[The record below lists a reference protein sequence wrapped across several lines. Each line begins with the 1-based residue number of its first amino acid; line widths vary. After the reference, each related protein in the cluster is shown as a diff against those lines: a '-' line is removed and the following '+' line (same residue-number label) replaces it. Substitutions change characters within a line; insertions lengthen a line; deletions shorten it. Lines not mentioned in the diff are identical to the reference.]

1 MLSASSRNL
10 LFMGMLVWGVAAL
23 GYAGYLTWSIW
34 SPATDTVPDAT
45 ATTLPS
51 QTAAP
56 GEATAVAESPG
67 APGVGNGQSVFTGH
81 SAAVMSVAVSSAQRV
96 LSGGGQGDCSVRI
109 WDLRQATQSGR
120 FDGHGQDCAV
130 LFVGFVGTGSTAV
143 SAAGPAD
150 FALRVWDPQ
159 HGGEVRQLL
168 GRRGSR
174 VPCRGARRHARD
186 CTGARPGRRRVLAL
200 EPRDRCARQRR
211 SAPGLASAFAF
222 APAGDLI
229 LTGGDSGRI
238 AVWDAATG
246 SQLKA
251 FPGHGPGVTV
261 SAVAFAPNR
270 RLLVSVGTD
279 QRVVLWDPETG
290 ASFRAIDDATT
301 FAMADDSRT
310 IAVAGP
316 DGLVRVLDSITGTEQ
331 ARFAGHAG
339 AVQAL
344 AWAPGGRTLVSGGSD
359 KTVRVWPVTPRP

>member
-81 SAAVMSVAVSSAQRV
+81 SAAVMSVAVSSTQRV

-109 WDLRQATQSGR
+109 WDLSQASQSGR

-159 HGGEVRQLL
+159 HGGEVRQLSGGEGL
-168 GRRGSR
+168 VFRAVAPDGTRAIAQEPGLDGGGFSLWNLE
-174 VPCRGARRHARD
+174 
-186 CTGARPGRRRVLAL
+186 TGARVSAVP
-200 EPRDRCARQRR
+200 
-211 SAPGLASAFAF
+211 APGLASAFAF
-222 APAGDLI
+222 APAGDPI

-290 ASFRAIDDATT
+290 ASFRAIADATT

-359 KTVRVWPVTPRP
+359 KTVRVWSVTPRP